1 MSFIRYGAGFAASTL
16 VRVASGLLVV
26 KMMAWNLGP
35 EAFGVLGQMM
45 SIVAVT
51 NMFAAGG
58 ISVGLTKR
66 LSEKIELSEYQKR
79 LGSANVVCVLSS
91 TTVSVILLVSASYIS
106 SKLFSGYEFT
116 IVISALAFSHW
127 CVGFYQLVQSI
138 FSSREDIH
146 GLVMV
151 NVFGT
156 VLGAA
161 VFLAALWLGG
171 VTGAAYGLV
180 LMPAM
185 NGVVALII
193 ALYRCPSDISLLQW
207 NVDRK
212 ELIELASYSAV
223 MLISAAAVP
232 LAQLGVRNVLGEKFG
247 WEFVGFWQGSL
258 KISDVYM
265 QFIGMIL
272 ANYALP
278 KFSAAA
284 SLKEV
289 SIILRNF
296 CYFLFPL
303 SLLMFSFIFLTRNI
317 IINLLF
323 SESFEPMASLFLPQM
338 GGDFLRIFSS
348 IITYVFLSR
357 GYRRIAILSE
367 LVQAGFLYGLSFVL
381 VPKFGAM
388 GPAYS
393 YLLTSVIVLIIML
406 FSYARLHAVVPLD
419 AKDNPAY
426 GG

>member
-1 MSFIRYGAGFAASTL
+1 MSFFRYSAGFAISTL

-51 NMFAAGG
+51 NMFAGGG

-66 LSEKIELSEYQKR
+66 LSEKIELSEYKKR
-79 LGSANVVCVLSS
+79 LGAANAIYVLSS
-91 TTVSVILLVSASYIS
+91 TAVSVILLASASYIS
-106 SKLFSGYEFT
+106 SKIFIGYEFT

-127 CVGFYQLVQSI
+127 CVGFYQIAQSI

-146 GLVMV
+146 DLVMV

-156 VLGAA
+156 ALGAV
-161 VFLAALWLGG
+161 VFLAALCVGG

-185 NGVVALII
+185 NGVVALIV
-193 ALYRCPSDISLLQW
+193 ALYRGPSDIPLLQW
-207 NVDRK
+207 NLDRK
-212 ELIELASYSAV
+212 ELVELASYSAV
-223 MLISAAAVP
+223 MFVSAAAVP
-232 LAQLGVRNVLGEKFG
+232 LAQLGVRNFLGEKFG
-247 WEFVGFWQGSL
+247 WESVGFWQGSL

-272 ANYALP
+272 ASYALP
-278 KFSAAA
+278 KFSAAT
-284 SLKEV
+284 SLKEI

-303 SLLMFSFIFLTRNI
+303 ALLMFSFIFLTRHI

-323 SESFEPMASLFLPQM
+323 SKSFEPMASLFLPQM
-338 GGDFLRIFSS
+338 GGDLLRIFSS
-348 IITYVFLSR
+348 VITYVFLAR
-357 GYRRIAILSE
+357 GYRRIAIFSE
-367 LVQAGFLYGLSFVL
+367 LVQAGFLYGFSFVL
-381 VPKFGAM
+381 VPEFGVM
-388 GPAYS
+388 GPAYA
-393 YLLTSVIVLIIML
+393 YLLTSVIVLIIMV
-406 FSYARLHAVVPLD
+406 FSYSRLHVSVPLET
-419 AKDNPAY
+419 KDNSAY